1 MLKQNIDIFN
11 LKGNFYTDICF
22 HFDSPLNKDITLK
35 DRFLLFF
42 PNITLC
48 ENGCSI
54 KGVNLETMRAI
65 CECKFNNLINK
76 NKFSDNIWY
85 KSQIGQIQEIL
96 SQTNIEIIKCIK
108 EFFKYKYCIYCIGSY
123 IILSFIITQ
132 IISSI
137 IYFKKSLYPI
147 KKYIFDITDKF
158 ILHLLNKKNKEK
170 KIFEPNKRKSRTQ
183 KMKTIK
189 NKDYTN
195 NTNKN
200 YILKKLDNSNKI
212 IRKKKYNTNKFL
224 IINNINNMNNSSSGY
239 SPKGSERELKT
250 HKNDNKLIYKRTKSL
265 NIKDENSI
273 ANNDKNF
280 NIKDYLKTEYDDM
293 VFADA
298 IKKDKRKFC
307 NYFSDKIK
315 SNLMIVNTFIEEP
328 FKPTSLKVLLLIL
341 DVDLYFFINAL
352 FFNEEF
358 ISKIF
363 HSNKKDNFFSFIP
376 RCIDRLFYI
385 TFAGLIINYL
395 IEYFFIEEKIFK
407 AILKR
412 EKESEII
419 LKYEITQMIKNIFN
433 RFIYFTIIS
442 FIISIFSFYHISCFN
457 NIYPHMTS
465 EWIKSSVFI
474 LLIKQILG
482 ILIIFLETF
491 IRFIS
496 FKCKSEKIYKLAL
509 FLS

>member
-1 MLKQNIDIFN
+1 
-11 LKGNFYTDICF
+11 
-22 HFDSPLNKDITLK
+22 
-35 DRFLLFF
+35 
-42 PNITLC
+42 
-48 ENGCSI
+48 
-54 KGVNLETMRAI
+54 
-65 CECKFNNLINK
+65 
-76 NKFSDNIWY
+76 
-85 KSQIGQIQEIL
+85 
-96 SQTNIEIIKCIK
+96 
-108 EFFKYKYCIYCIGSY
+108 
-123 IILSFIITQ
+123 
-132 IISSI
+132 
-137 IYFKKSLYPI
+137 
-147 KKYIFDITDKF
+147 
-158 ILHLLNKKNKEK
+158 
-170 KIFEPNKRKSRTQ
+170 
-183 KMKTIK
+183 
-189 NKDYTN
+189 
-195 NTNKN
+195 
-200 YILKKLDNSNKI
+200 
-212 IRKKKYNTNKFL
+212 
-224 IINNINNMNNSSSGY
+224 
-239 SPKGSERELKT
+239 
-250 HKNDNKLIYKRTKSL
+250 
-265 NIKDENSI
+265 
-273 ANNDKNF
+273 
-280 NIKDYLKTEYDDM
+280 M